1 MWDEQLDAKL
11 EAVTL
16 DQVNAAFR
24 KYVDPALVSIV
35 KGGDFKAA
43 NVYQD

>member
-1 MWDEQLDAKL
+1 MQAL
-11 EAVTL
+11 TL

-24 KYVDPALVSIV
+24 KYIKPEEISIV

-43 NVYQD
+43 GAYQ